1 MLILGICDVPEVLE
15 VMRVVNIIVL
25 ILKIVV
31 PIILIVSGMV
41 TFMSAIKVGNE
52 DFLAQAKK
60 SLINKCIAAVAIFL
74 VPTIVSVLVLSLIH
88 I

>member
-60 SLINKCIAAVAIFL
+60 SLINKCIAISFTPSFSNAIFYYL
-74 VPTIVSVLVLSLIH
+74 TVIY
-88 I
+88 